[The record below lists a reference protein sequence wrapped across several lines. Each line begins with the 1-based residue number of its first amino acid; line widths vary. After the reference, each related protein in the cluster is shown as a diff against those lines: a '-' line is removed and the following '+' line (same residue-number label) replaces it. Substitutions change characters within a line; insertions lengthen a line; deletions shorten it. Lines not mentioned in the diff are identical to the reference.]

1 MGHVTCFLHA
11 AHTVVSGLSCRAQA
25 MMASTGTGIACRA
38 TDQLH
43 KSSILPNLG
52 EFLTSYDL
60 YRNVSC
66 KLVLRIKML
75 FRYSLTA
82 ATVLS
87 AASASLYGESDL
99 NHTCV
104 LGKLYFLLP

>member
-11 AHTVVSGLSCRAQA
+11 AYTVVSGLSCRAQA
-25 MMASTGTGIACRA
+25 MMASIGTGIACRA
-38 TDQLH
+38 TH
-43 KSSILPNLG
+43 KSSVLPNVG
-52 EFLTSYDL
+52 EFLTYDL